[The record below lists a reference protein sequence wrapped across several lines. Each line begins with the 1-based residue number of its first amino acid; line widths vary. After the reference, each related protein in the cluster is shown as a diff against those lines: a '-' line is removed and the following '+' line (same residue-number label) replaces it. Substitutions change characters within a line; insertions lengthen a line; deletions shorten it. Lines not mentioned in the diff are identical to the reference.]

1 MAGVEARMLRLRTS
15 YDGEAKV
22 KAIIFILASMMKL
35 RTNKQSL
42 LALLC
47 TKTTWTTEK
56 TLSNVLVLL
65 QTTLGMEQ
73 IAGPG
78 GTKGPRVRL
87 RVSAVQCHLSQ
98 IYVPTPTFTYVTK
111 PLWASDVHVT
121 AAAWLPA

>member
-47 TKTTWTTEK
+47 TKTT
-56 TLSNVLVLL
+56 
-65 QTTLGMEQ
+65 
-73 IAGPG
+73 
-78 GTKGPRVRL
+78 
-87 RVSAVQCHLSQ
+87 
-98 IYVPTPTFTYVTK
+98 
-111 PLWASDVHVT
+111 
-121 AAAWLPA
+121 